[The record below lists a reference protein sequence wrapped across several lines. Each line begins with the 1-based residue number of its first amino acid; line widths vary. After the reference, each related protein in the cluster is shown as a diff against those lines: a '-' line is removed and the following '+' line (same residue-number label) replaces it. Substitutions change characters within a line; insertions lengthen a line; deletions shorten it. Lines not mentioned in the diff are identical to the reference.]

1 MRILFASWAWPSH
14 FYPMVPL
21 AWAFQAGGDEVRVA
35 GQPGL
40 VPYVVRTGLPAVAV
54 GHDVDGSD
62 IMRRFMTRPAAQGR
76 PLDMSRDEADGERDE
91 TGAPRKR
98 RPLALYERMAD
109 AMLPDL
115 LALARAFRP
124 DLIVHE
130 PTTYAAA
137 LVAAAL
143 GVPNARHLW
152 GVDFQYQARRFE
164 QEVFAPHRERLG
176 VGSFAPQG
184 LVTVDPCPAALQV
197 PTEHTPLPI
206 GYLPFNGSGVMPRWL
221 LDPPERPRVCVT
233 WGTTM
238 GAFTGGRSGVAEVLD
253 ALGDADLEV
262 VAAVSARDGEM
273 LGPVPGN
280 VRTVTMLPLHLLL
293 PTCDLMVTQGGSGT
307 VMTAAAAGVPM
318 VVVPQLP
325 DQTLNAQRVAA
336 AGAGVHLPP
345 EAREPSDV
353 RAAVDKALGEPAHTR
368 AAREVGEEN
377 RRRPLPAEVAGRLRR
392 MVMA

>member
-21 AWAFQAGGDEVRVA
+21 AWAFQSGGHEVRVA

-40 VPYVVRTGLPAVAV
+40 VPHIVRTGLPAVAV

-76 PLDMSRDEADGERDE
+76 PLDMSRDGDDRDE

-115 LALARAFRP
+115 LDLVRAYRP

-130 PTTYAAA
+130 PTTYAAPLA
-137 LVAAAL
+137 AAAL

-164 QEVFAPHRERLG
+164 QEVFAPHLERLG

-184 LVTVDPCPAALQV
+184 VVTVDPCPGALQI
-197 PTEHTPLPI
+197 PTEHTPLPV

-221 LDPPERPRVCVT
+221 LDPPARRRVCVT

-238 GAFTGGRSGVAEVLD
+238 GAFTAGQSGIAEVLD

-262 VAAVSARDGEM
+262 VAAVSARDREV

-280 VRTVTMLPLHLLL
+280 VRLATMLPLHMLL

-336 AGAGVHLPP
+336 AGSGVHLPP
-345 EAREPSDV
+345 EAREPADV
-353 RAAVDKALGEPAHTR
+353 RVAVEKALGEPALYR
-368 AAREVGEEN
+368 AARGISEEN
-377 RRRPLPAEVAGRLRR
+377 RRRPLPAEVAGALCRR
-392 MVMA
+392 VTA